1 MVLSCKA
8 VVLKFVV
15 LMELFADKTPDHTQS
30 ILASIVDGTDD
41 AIFSTTLEGAITSW
55 NKGAEKLFGFT
66 RTEALGKQITSLLP
80 TDRIDEAET
89 ILERLK
95 KGESIDHFETERLRK
110 DGIPVYISLRIS
122 PLLDAQSN
130 IAGIAQ
136 IARDFTK
143 QRKSRETFKALLESA
158 PDAMVIVGGDGKI
171 QMVNEQTERLFLY
184 KRAELIGNKVEIL
197 IPQRYTQN
205 HPEHRKSFFSDPRV
219 RGMGIDLELYGKRKD
234 DTEFPVE
241 ISLSPLETE
250 AGVVALAAIR
260 DISLRK
266 KSEEKFKALLES
278 APDAMLIVGQ
288 DGNIQMVNAQ
298 VRNIFQF
305 ERGEILG
312 KPVEILIPERFHHA
326 HPHHRQGFFKDPRMR
341 GMGIGLELYGKR
353 KDGTEFPVEISLSP
367 LETEEGTLALAAI
380 RDITERKKAEQQ
392 IQQLNREL
400 EEHIVELES
409 FSYSVSHDLRAPL
422 RAIDGFIAM
431 FMDKFQDTVDPEGKR
446 LLGNIRRNVTKMSN
460 LINDLLMLSRIG
472 AKDIDRTF
480 IDMKTLV
487 NSVLDE
493 FRSTHSH
500 ATVQVSDLHPA
511 FGDIALMRQVF
522 LNLISNA
529 FKYSSKKEQPY
540 IEIGSVEKTGEIQYY
555 IKDNGVGFDMEYYNK
570 LFGVFQRLHSPQ
582 DYNGT
587 GVGLAIVKRV
597 ITRHGGLVWAEGEE
611 GIGATFYFTLNTTTH
626 GAS

>member
-1 MVLSCKA
+1 
-8 VVLKFVV
+8 
-15 LMELFADKTPDHTQS
+15 MELFVNKKPDHIQA
-30 ILASIVDGTDD
+30 ILASIVDCTED
-41 AIFSTTLEGAITSW
+41 AIFSNNLEGIITSW
-55 NKGAEKLFGFT
+55 NNGAEKLFGFT
-66 RTEALGKQITSLLP
+66 SEEALGKSLSFILPANRIVEANTIT
-80 TDRIDEAET
+80 
-89 ILERLK
+89 ERLK
-95 KGESIDHFETERLRK
+95 KGESINHFETERLQK
-110 DGIPVYISLRIS
+110 DGRLVYISLTVS
-122 PLLDAQSN
+122 PLKDVQGN
-130 IAGIAQ
+130 VNGVGQ

-143 QRKSRETFKALLESA
+143 QQKSRETFKALLESA
-158 PDAMVIVGGDGKI
+158 PDAMVIVGNDGKI
-171 QMVNEQTERLFLY
+171 QMVNAQTEKLFLY
-184 KRAELIGNKVEIL
+184 QREELIGNTVEAL
-197 IPQRYTQN
+197 IPQRYTKN
-205 HPEHRKSFFSDPRV
+205 HPGHRTNFFGDPRV
-219 RGMGIDLELYGKRKD
+219 RGMGIGLELYGRRKD

-250 AGVVALAAIR
+250 TGIVALAAIR

-288 DGNIQMVNAQ
+288 DGKIQMVNAQ

-305 ERGEILG
+305 ERNEIEG
-312 KPVEILIPERFHHA
+312 QPVEILIPERFHSA
-326 HPHHRQGFFKDPRMR
+326 HPRHRQGFFSDPRIR
-341 GMGIGLELYGKR
+341 GMGIGLELFGKR
-353 KDGTEFPVEISLSP
+353 KDGVEFPVEISLSP

-380 RDITERKKAEQQ
+380 RDITERKKSEYQ

-431 FMDKFQDTVDPEGKR
+431 FTDKFQDTVDPEGKR
-446 LLGNIRRNVTKMSN
+446 LLDNIRRNVTKMSN

-472 AKDIDRTF
+472 AKDIDRTH
-480 IDMKTLV
+480 INMKTLV

-493 FRSTHSH
+493 FKETHNR
-500 ATVQVSDLHPA
+500 ATVRVSDLHPA

-522 LNLISNA
+522 FNLISNA
-529 FKYSSKKEQPY
+529 FKYSSKREQPH
-540 IEIGSVEKTGEIQYY
+540 IEIGSVESKGEIQYY
-555 IKDNGVGFDMEYYNK
+555 IRDNGVGFDMEYYNK

-597 ITRHGGLVWAEGEE
+597 VTRHGGHVWAEGRE
-611 GIGATFYFTLNTTTH
+611 GEGATFYFSLNTTTH

>member
-1 MVLSCKA
+1 
-8 VVLKFVV
+8 
-15 LMELFADKTPDHTQS
+15 MELFADKKPDHTQA
-30 ILASIVDGTDD
+30 ILASIVDCTED
-41 AIFSTTLEGAITSW
+41 AIFSTTLEGSITSW
-55 NKGAEKLFGFT
+55 NNGAEKLFGFT
-66 RTEALGKQITSLLP
+66 CDEALGKQIAFILP
-80 TDRIDEAET
+80 AERMAEAET
-89 ILERLK
+89 ILERLT
-95 KGESIDHFETERLRK
+95 KGDSIDHFETERLRK
-110 DGIPVYISLRIS
+110 DGTPVYISLTVS
-122 PLLDAQSN
+122 PLRDVYGN
-130 IAGIAQ
+130 ITGIAQ

-158 PDAMVIVGGDGKI
+158 PDAMVIVGHDGKI
-171 QMVNEQTERLFLY
+171 QMVNEQTEKLFLY
-184 KRAELIGNKVEIL
+184 KRTELVGNTVEIL
-197 IPQRYTQN
+197 IPQRYTHN
-205 HPEHRKSFFSDPRV
+205 HPAHRKGFFSDPRV
-219 RGMGIDLELYGKRKD
+219 RGMGVDLELYGKRKD

-250 AGVVALAAIR
+250 AGIVALAAIR

-278 APDAMLIVGQ
+278 APDAMVIVGQ

-305 ERGEILG
+305 ERNEILG
-312 KPVEILIPERFHHA
+312 QPIEILIPERFHHA
-326 HPHHRQGFFKDPRMR
+326 HPHHRQGFFSDPRMR
-341 GMGIGLELYGKR
+341 GMGIGLELFGKR
-353 KDGTEFPVEISLSP
+353 KDGSEFPVEISLSP
-367 LETEEGTLALAAI
+367 LETEDGTLALAAI
-380 RDITERKKAEQQ
+380 RDITERKKAENK

-446 LLGNIRRNVTKMSN
+446 LLDNIRRNVTKMSN

-493 FRSTHSH
+493 FKGTHSH
-500 ATVQVSDLHPA
+500 ATIRVGELHPT

-522 LNLISNA
+522 LNLVSNA
-529 FKYSSKKEQPY
+529 FKYSSKKEQPH
-540 IEIGSVEKTGEIQYY
+540 IEIGSIEKKGEIQYY
-555 IKDNGVGFDMEYYNK
+555 VKDNGVGFDMEYYNK

-597 ITRHGGLVWAEGEE
+597 ITRHGGQVWAEGEE
-611 GIGATFYFTLNTTTH
+611 GIGATFYFSLNTTTH

>member
-1 MVLSCKA
+1 
-8 VVLKFVV
+8 
-15 LMELFADKTPDHTQS
+15 MELFADKKTDHTQA
-30 ILASIVDGTDD
+30 ILASIVDCTED
-41 AIFSTTLEGAITSW
+41 AIFSTTLDGSVTSW
-55 NKGAEKLFGFT
+55 NNGAERLFGFT
-66 RTEALGKQITSLLP
+66 RQEVLGKHISFILP
-80 TDRIDEAET
+80 ADRITEAET
-89 ILERLK
+89 ILARLN

-110 DGIPVYISLRIS
+110 DGIPVYISLTVS
-122 PLLDAQSN
+122 PLRDIQGN
-130 IAGIAQ
+130 ITGIGQ

-158 PDAMVIVGGDGKI
+158 PDAMVIVGKDGKI
-171 QMVNEQTERLFLY
+171 QMVNEQTEKLFLY
-184 KRAELIGNKVEIL
+184 KRTELVGNMVEML
-197 IPQRYTQN
+197 IPQRYTQR
-205 HPEHRKSFFSDPRV
+205 HPGHREGFFNDPRV
-219 RGMGIDLELYGKRKD
+219 RGMGVDLELYGSRKD
-234 DTEFPVE
+234 GTEFPVE

-250 AGVVALAAIR
+250 DGVVALAAIR

-278 APDAMLIVGQ
+278 APDAMVIVGH

-305 ERGEILG
+305 ERNEILG
-312 KPVEILIPERFHHA
+312 QPVEILIPKRFHKA
-326 HPHHRQGFFKDPRMR
+326 HPQHRQGFFHDPRVR
-341 GMGIGLELYGKR
+341 GMGIGLELYGQR

-380 RDITERKKAEQQ
+380 RDITERKKAEDQ

-431 FMDKFQDTVDPEGKR
+431 FVDKFHDTVDPEGK
-446 LLGNIRRNVTKMSN
+446 LLLDKIRRNVTKMSN

-493 FRSTHSH
+493 FRGTHHH
-500 ATVQVSDLHPA
+500 ATVRVGDLHPA
-511 FGDIALMRQVF
+511 SGDIALMRQVF

-529 FKYSSKKEQPY
+529 FKYSSKKDQPL
-540 IEIGSVEKTGEIQYY
+540 IEIGSVDKKGEIQYY
-555 IKDNGVGFDMEYYNK
+555 VKDNGVGFDMEYYNK

-597 ITRHGGLVWAEGEE
+597 ITRHGGQVWAEGEE
-611 GIGATFYFTLNTTTH
+611 GIGATFYFSLNTTIH
-626 GAS
+626 GTS

>member
-1 MVLSCKA
+1 
-8 VVLKFVV
+8 
-15 LMELFADKTPDHTQS
+15 MELFANKKPDHVQA
-30 ILASIVDGTDD
+30 ILASIVDYTDD
-41 AIFSTTLEGAITSW
+41 AIFSNTLEGAITSW
-55 NKGAEKLFGFT
+55 NNGAEKLFGFT
-66 RTEALGKQITSLLP
+66 KEEALGKHTSFILP
-80 TDRIDEAET
+80 ADRIAEDEALT
-89 ILERLK
+89 ERLTN
-95 KGESIDHFETERLRK
+95 GESIDHFETERLRK
-110 DGIPVYISLRIS
+110 DGKAVYISLTVS
-122 PLLDAQSN
+122 PLKDAHGH
-130 IAGIAQ
+130 ITGVGQ

-143 QRKSRETFKALLESA
+143 HRKSRETFKALLESA
-158 PDAMVIVGGDGKI
+158 PDAMVIVGNDGKI
-171 QMVNEQTERLFLY
+171 QMVNAQTEKLFLY
-184 KRAELIGNKVEIL
+184 KRAELIGNMVEML

-205 HPEHRKSFFSDPRV
+205 HPSHRTSFFSDPRV
-219 RGMGIDLELYGKRKD
+219 RGMGIGLELYGKRKD
-234 DTEFPVE
+234 NTEFPVE

-250 AGVVALAAIR
+250 TGIVALAAIR

-266 KSEEKFKALLES
+266 KSEQKFKALLES
-278 APDAMLIVGQ
+278 APDAMVIVGQ
-288 DGNIQMVNAQ
+288 DGKIQMVNAQ

-305 ERGEILG
+305 ERTEIEG
-312 KPVEILIPERFHHA
+312 QPIEILIPQRYHQA
-326 HPHHRQGFFKDPRMR
+326 HPQHRHGFFNDPRVRSM
-341 GMGIGLELYGKR
+341 GMGLELFGKR
-353 KDGTEFPVEISLSP
+353 KDGVEFPVEISLSP

-380 RDITERKKAEQQ
+380 RDITERKKSEYK

-431 FMDKFQDTVDPEGKR
+431 YMDKFQDDIDPEGKR

-472 AKDIDRTF
+472 AKDIDQTH
-480 IDMKTLV
+480 INMKTLV

-493 FRSTHSH
+493 FRETHSH
-500 ATVQVSDLHPA
+500 ATVQVGDLHPTS
-511 FGDIALMRQVF
+511 GDIALMRQVF
-522 LNLISNA
+522 FNLISNA
-529 FKYSSKKEQPY
+529 FKYSSKKEQPH
-540 IEIGSVEKTGEIQYY
+540 IEIGSIKNKDEIQYY

-597 ITRHGGLVWAEGEE
+597 ITRHGGHVWAEGKE
-611 GIGATFYFTLNTTTH
+611 GEGATFYFSLNTTTH

>member
-1 MVLSCKA
+1 
-8 VVLKFVV
+8 
-15 LMELFADKTPDHTQS
+15 MEMSAHKKPDHIQA
-30 ILASIVDGTDD
+30 ILTSIVDCTED
-41 AIFSTTLEGAITSW
+41 AIFSNTLEGIITSW
-55 NKGAEKLFGFT
+55 NNGAEKLFGFT
-66 RTEALGKQITSLLP
+66 SEEVLGKPISSILP
-80 TDRIDEAET
+80 ADRIDEGDT
-89 ILERLK
+89 ITEQLK
-95 KGESIDHFETERLRK
+95 KGEAINHFETERLRK
-110 DGIPVYISLRIS
+110 DGRLVYISLTVS
-122 PLLDAQSN
+122 PLKDAHGN
-130 IAGIAQ
+130 ITGIGQ

-158 PDAMVIVGGDGKI
+158 PDAMVIVGHDGKI
-171 QMVNEQTERLFLY
+171 QMVNAQTEKLFLY
-184 KRAELIGNKVEIL
+184 KRAELIGNTVEIL
-197 IPQRYTQN
+197 IPERYTKN
-205 HPEHRKSFFSDPRV
+205 HPGHRTNFFSDPRV
-219 RGMGIDLELYGKRKD
+219 RGMGIGLELYGKRKD

-250 AGVVALAAIR
+250 TGTVALAAIR

-278 APDAMLIVGQ
+278 APDAMVIVGH
-288 DGNIQMVNAQ
+288 DGKIQMVNAQ

-305 ERGEILG
+305 ERNEIEG
-312 KPVEILIPERFHHA
+312 QPVEILIPERFHAA
-326 HPHHRQGFFKDPRMR
+326 HPQHREGFFNDPRLR
-341 GMGIGLELYGKR
+341 GMGIGLELFGKR
-353 KDGTEFPVEISLSP
+353 KDGVEFPVEISLSP
-367 LETEEGTLALAAI
+367 LETEDGTLALAAI
-380 RDITERKKAEQQ
+380 RDITERKKSEYK

-446 LLGNIRRNVTKMSN
+446 LLNNIRRNVTKMSN

-472 AKDIDRTF
+472 AKDIDRTQ
-480 IDMKTLV
+480 INMKTLV

-493 FRSTHSH
+493 FRETHSH
-500 ATVQVSDLHPA
+500 ATVRVSDLHPA
-511 FGDIALMRQVF
+511 SGDIALMRQVF

-529 FKYSSKKEQPY
+529 FKYSSKKEQPH
-540 IEIGSVEKTGEIQYY
+540 IEIGSVESKGEIQYY
-555 IKDNGVGFDMEYYNK
+555 VRDNGVGFDMEYYNK

-597 ITRHGGLVWAEGEE
+597 VTRHGGHVWAEGKEDE
-611 GIGATFYFTLNTTTH
+611 GATFYFSLKTKTN

>member
-1 MVLSCKA
+1 
-8 VVLKFVV
+8 
-15 LMELFADKTPDHTQS
+15 MELFADKTDHTQA
-30 ILASIVDGTDD
+30 ILASIVDCTED
-41 AIFSTTLEGAITSW
+41 AIFSTTLEGSITSW
-55 NKGAEKLFGFT
+55 NNGAEKLFGFT
-66 RTEALGKQITSLLP
+66 RQEVLGKPIAFILP
-80 TDRIDEAET
+80 AERMAEAEA
-89 ILERLK
+89 ILARLK

-110 DGIPVYISLRIS
+110 DGIPVYISLTVS
-122 PLLDAQSN
+122 PLRDMQGN
-130 IAGIAQ
+130 VTGMGQ

-158 PDAMVIVGGDGKI
+158 PDAMVIVGRDGKI
-171 QMVNEQTERLFLY
+171 QMVNEQTEKLFLY
-184 KRAELIGNKVEIL
+184 KRAELIGNTVEVL

-205 HPEHRKSFFSDPRV
+205 HPTHRNAFFGDPRV

-250 AGVVALAAIR
+250 DGVVALAAIR

-278 APDAMLIVGQ
+278 APDAMVIVGQ

-305 ERGEILG
+305 ERNEILG
-312 KPVEILIPERFHHA
+312 QPIEILIPERFHKA
-326 HPHHRQGFFKDPRMR
+326 HPQHRQGFFNDPRMR

-380 RDITERKKAEQQ
+380 RDITERKKAEDQ

-446 LLGNIRRNVTKMSN
+446 LLDNIRRNVTKMSN

-472 AKDIDRTF
+472 AKDIDRTL

-493 FRSTHSH
+493 FKGTHNH
-500 ATVQVSDLHPA
+500 ATVRVGDLHPA
-511 FGDIALMRQVF
+511 SGDIALMRQVF
-522 LNLISNA
+522 LNLVSNA

-540 IEIGSVEKTGEIQYY
+540 IEIGSVKKTGEIQYY
-555 IKDNGVGFDMEYYNK
+555 VKDNGVGFDMEYYNK

-597 ITRHGGLVWAEGEE
+597 ITRPGGQVWADGEE
-611 GIGATFYFTLNTTTH
+611 GIGDTFYFSLNTTTH